1 MAKAKKRNFVP
12 IYEDYFEQINLLS
25 FEQSGRLF
33 ALIRAYSS
41 LDTLAFQAYEA
52 TITLETGAQI
62 LWSFIQSDLQSYFER
77 KKAISKQNSVNAQN
91 RWNKGKTTP
100 CSSTDIPGQK
110 SIIFTAEQTMS
121 SAEPVLT
128 AHATGMRK
136 DATAPK
142 NDATASPI
150 YNINNNTTIHNIC
163 ENEEKFESPKLEDII
178 QLFKD
183 NGSTD
188 TEARK
193 YYNYYQLRKWCTA
206 KGERITDI
214 SNSVIRWIER
224 NKRFWKNKNKNNVT
238 AAHYNCSGSG
248 NHNSGQNTTNSASYI
263 PAKKPSIND
272 FPQREYDYEDL
283 LDRING
289 TGAYAV

>member
-12 IYEDYFEQINLLS
+12 IYEDYFERINLLS

-52 TITLETGAQI
+52 TIALETGAQI

-77 KKAISKQNSVNAQN
+77 KKAISKQNSANAQS
-91 RWNKGKTTP
+91 RWGKTTP

-110 SIIFTAEQTMS
+110 SIILTAEQTTS
-121 SAEPVLT
+121 GTEPVLT

-136 DATAPK
+136 DAIAPE

-150 YNINNNTTIHNIC
+150 YNINSNTNIHNNIC
-163 ENEEKFESPKLEDII
+163 ESGEKLESPKLEDLI

-183 NGSTD
+183 NGSTEA
-188 TEARK
+188 EARK
-193 YYNYYQLRKWCTA
+193 YYNYYQLRKWYTS

-224 NKRFWKNKNKNNVT
+224 NKRFWKSKNKNNV
-238 AAHYNCSGSG
+238 AAYSGSV
-248 NHNSGQNTTNSASYI
+248 NHTSYI

-272 FPQREYDYEDL
+272 FPQRQYDYEDL
-283 LDRING
+283 LNQIN
-289 TGAYAV
+289 GAYAV

>member
-41 LDTLAFQAYEA
+41 LDTIAFQAYEA
-52 TITLETGAQI
+52 TIALETGAQI
-62 LWSFIQSDLQSYFER
+62 LWSFIRSDLQSYFER
-77 KKAISKQNSVNAQN
+77 KKAISKQNSANAHN

-110 SIIFTAEQTMS
+110 SIIFTAEQTTS
-121 SAEPVLT
+121 GTEPVLT

-136 DATAPK
+136 DAIAPE
-142 NDATASPI
+142 NNATASPI
-150 YNINNNTTIHNIC
+150 YNINNNTIHNNIC

-183 NGSTD
+183 NSSTE

-193 YYNYYQLRKWCTA
+193 YYNYYQLRKWCTG

-214 SNSVIRWIER
+214 SSSVISWIER
-224 NKRFWKNKNKNNVT
+224 NKRFWKSKNKNNV
-238 AAHYNCSGSG
+238 AATVHYSGS
-248 NHNSGQNTTNSASYI
+248 NGQNTTKPASYI

-272 FPQREYDYEDL
+272 FPQRQYDYEDL
-283 LDRING
+283 LNKING